1 MQRLSQEEIRWIQE
15 HKYLTSHYEIVKR
28 FNDFFRTDKTWKSLE
43 HQWYK
48 NKTVEPKDEKYEY
61 FKSLESATHEQIPIT
76 PCTKGSEASIIAL
89 FSDLHYGK
97 EVCAEKIENLNHYD
111 SLTAKARAGHFFA
124 SLLKLYKIVRRDI
137 VVKNIVLG
145 ILGDLIDGYLRN
157 ESRESNSLSPTES
170 VLEVRDILISGIDF
184 LLNNTDLYITIP
196 CVIDNHGRTTEKI
209 EISRQAENSYAW
221 LLYQWLAEHY
231 KNHKR
236 IKFVVG
242 RGDYVYQD
250 IYDIKCRFW
259 HGHQFKYNGGV
270 GGIFIPL
277 LRHIDK
283 LNNAKHADIDFLAHY
298 HQTFIHRR
306 FIVNGSILGYD
317 EYAFHK
323 GLEFEPP
330 QQFFG
335 LLDKDRKRITLSAP
349 LFLT

>member
-61 FKSLESATHEQIPIT
+61 FKSLESATHEQITIT

-184 LLNNTDLYITIP
+184 LLTGALPAPAST
-196 CVIDNHGRTTEKI
+196 
-209 EISRQAENSYAW
+209 
-221 LLYQWLAEHY
+221 
-231 KNHKR
+231 
-236 IKFVVG
+236 
-242 RGDYVYQD
+242 
-250 IYDIKCRFW
+250 
-259 HGHQFKYNGGV
+259 GV
-270 GGIFIPL
+270 T
-277 LRHIDK
+277 
-283 LNNAKHADIDFLAHY
+283 
-298 HQTFIHRR
+298 QRR
-306 FIVNGSILGYD
+306 ACPSVAS
-317 EYAFHK
+317 AFHIPTQNPAHIRSPSRSPIATVK
-323 GLEFEPP
+323 S
-330 QQFFG
+330 
-335 LLDKDRKRITLSAP
+335 R
-349 LFLT
+349 